1 MPFLRV
7 VPVLFITRCAMMALL
22 LTVCIGVGSPRAAT
36 YVLDQQDAQIDFT
49 VRNLSMFSSHGEFQ
63 RFKTSMKL
71 DSKHPERTMISVDV
85 DATSVDMPWRD
96 GVEML
101 RSPDFF
107 DVKRFPLIHFAS
119 TEVRPDGDDRFTV
132 LGQIRIRSVSQPLVL
147 EVRLLGRHSDPSLGG
162 DVADFVATGT
172 LKRSEFGMTADK
184 LLISDRV
191 DITIHAR
198 IALQAATRAD

>member
-7 VPVLFITRCAMMALL
+7 VPLPFITRRAMMALL
-22 LTVCIGVGSPRAAT
+22 LTVCLGVGSPRAAT
-36 YVLDQQDAQIDFT
+36 YALDQQDAQIDFT
-49 VRNLSMFSSHGEFQ
+49 VRNFSMFSSHGAFQ
-63 RFKTSMKL
+63 RFKTSMNL
-71 DSKHPERTMISVDV
+71 DSRHPERTMISVDV

-96 GVEML
+96 GVDML

-119 TEVRPDGDDRFTV
+119 TEVKPDGNDHFMV
-132 LGQIRIRSVSQPLVL
+132 LGQIQIRSVSQPLVL
-147 EVRLLGRHSDPSLGG
+147 EVRLLGRHPDPGVGG

-172 LKRSEFGMTADK
+172 LQRSDFGMTADK
-184 LLISDRV
+184 LMISDKV